1 LGNKVLGRILDVG
14 LVPVVR
20 VSSTQ
25 DAVLVAEAIQAGGVS
40 ILEVTMTVPRALQV
54 IEKVAGCLGDQVI
67 LGAGTVLDAETARS
81 ASLSG
86 AEFVVTPCVKP
97 AVIEMCK
104 RYSKTI
110 ILGAMTPTEILTA
123 WEAGADLVKVFP
135 CDSLGGAKY
144 LKALKAPLPQI
155 RLVPTGGVSL
165 DMVDDLIAAGASA
178 LGVGSELVDNQSLMA
193 GNFTQITENAKRF
206 LQAIKLARQPMT
218 QCPTTTG

>member
-1 LGNKVLGRILDVG
+1 MLGNKVLGRILDVG

-123 WEAGADLVKVFP
+123 WEAGADLVKIFP

-144 LKALKAPLPQI
+144 LKALKGPLPQVLLI
-155 RLVPTGGVSL
+155 PTGGVKLELVGDFIS
-165 DMVDDLIAAGASA
+165 AGASA
-178 LGVGSELVDNQSLMA
+178 LGVGSELINKEAVASE
-193 GNFTQITENAKRF
+193 NFGFISSTARKF
-206 LQAIKLARQPMT
+206 LQAIRSARQ
-218 QCPTTTG
+218 